1 MPIVTYYTALP
12 FTRLE
17 DGRLRPGQA
26 VDCPSLAAAL
36 QRAETLSRDPA
47 NAGAIAF
54 FRCGDA
60 NLGAFTEDVVIR
72 AFGNVPN
79 DMSDL

>member
-1 MPIVTYYTALP
+1 MPIATHYIALP

-17 DGRLRPGQA
+17 DGRLGPGQA
-26 VDCPSLAAAL
+26 VDCPNLAAML
-36 QRAETLSRDPA
+36 QRAEKLSRDPA

>member
-1 MPIVTYYTALP
+1 MPIVTYYIALP

-47 NAGAIAF
+47 NAGAVAF

>member
-1 MPIVTYYTALP
+1 MAL
-12 FTRLE
+12 
-17 DGRLRPGQA
+17 GSGQA
-26 VDCPSLAAAL
+26 VDCPSMAAAL
-36 QRAETLSRDPA
+36 ERAEALSRDPA

-60 NLGAFTEDVVIR
+60 NLREFTEDVLIR

-79 DMSDL
+79 DMRDP

>member
-1 MPIVTYYTALP
+1 MPIVTYYVALP

-17 DGRLRPGQA
+17 DGRLGPGQA

-36 QRAETLSRDPA
+36 RRAEALSRDPA

-60 NLGAFTEDVVIR
+60 TLGEFTEDVLIR

-79 DMSDL
+79 DMSEP